1 MKKTVC
7 LIGRP
12 NVGKSTIFNRLIR
25 EQKSIILD
33 TPGVTRDRIY
43 GDVTYNDIS
52 FLLVDTGGIDLG
64 DDDFNKD
71 IKIQAEIAVKEAD
84 VILFVVDG
92 REDLTSND
100 LAIRDM
106 LLKSNKKVVVV
117 LNKLDN
123 VKLQEERIYYYY
135 ELGFQYIIPFSALH
149 NIGFDDMLQEVT
161 RDFTAYEEEPENI
174 LKFCL
179 IGRPNVGK
187 SSLTNAILNEE
198 RAIVSDV
205 AGTTRDAIDTRFKYN
220 GEEYIVIDTAGMRK
234 KGKIYEELE
243 KYSLLRSLKAIDRS
257 DVCVL
262 VIDAETGI
270 IEHDKH
276 IASYAIEAG
285 KGIVLVVNK
294 WDVIED
300 KDKEM
305 KRWKELL
312 KSEFQFMTYAKVVFL
327 SAKTRKRIHTLMP
340 EIIASYNNS
349 RREIKTSLLNNVIMD
364 ATRLHEAPGY
374 KGKKLKIYFSSQTG
388 MCPPKFT
395 FRCNNKGLVHFSYER
410 YLENTIRANFD
421 FTGTPI
427 VLQFKNRGNKDEIEE
442 EE

>member
-25 EQKSIILD
+25 ENKSIIMD
-33 TPGVTRDRIY
+33 DPGVTRDRIY
-43 GDVTYNDIS
+43 GDVTYGEKT
-52 FLLVDTGGIDLG
+52 FLLIDTGGIDLG
-64 DDDFNKD
+64 EGDFNKD
-71 IKIQAEIAVKEAD
+71 IKAQAEIAVEESD
-84 VILFVVDG
+84 VIVFVVDG

-100 LAIRDM
+100 LYIRDM
-106 LLKSNKKVVVV
+106 LMKTNKKVIVA

-123 VKLQEERIYYYY
+123 VAMQQERIYYYY
-135 ELGFQYIIPFSALH
+135 ELGFEYVIPLSASHAL
-149 NIGFDDMLQEVT
+149 GFDDLLDEVT
-161 RDFTAYEEEPENI
+161 KDFTDNEDMPDDT
-174 LKFCL
+174 LKFCI

-187 SSLTNAILNEE
+187 SSLTNAILGEE
-198 RAIVSDV
+198 RSIVSNV
-205 AGTTRDAIDTRFKYN
+205 AGTTRDSIDTKFKYN

-234 KGKIYEELE
+234 KGRIYENIE

-262 VIDAETGI
+262 VIDASTGI

-276 IASYAIEAG
+276 IAGYAIEAG
-285 KGIVLVVNK
+285 KGLVLVVNK

-300 KDKEM
+300 KDKAIRE
-305 KRWKELL
+305 WKELL
-312 KSEFQFMTYAKVVFL
+312 KAEFQFMTWSKIVFL
-327 SAKTRKRIHTLMP
+327 SALTKKRLHTLMP
-340 EIIASYNNS
+340 EIISAYENN
-349 RREIKTSLLNNVIMD
+349 RREVKTSLLNNVIND
-364 ATRLHEAPGY
+364 ATKLHEAPGY

-388 MCPPKFT
+388 ICPPKFT

-410 YLENTIRANFD
+410 YLENTIRNSFD

-427 VLQFKNRGNKDEIEE
+427 TLQFKNRGSTDEDDE
-442 EE
+442 

>member
-12 NVGKSTIFNRLIR
+12 NVGKSTIFNRLIK
-25 EQKSIILD
+25 ENKSIILD
-33 TPGVTRDRIY
+33 DPGVTRDRIY
-43 GDVTYNDIS
+43 GDVTYDDKT
-52 FLLVDTGGIDLG
+52 FLMIDTGGIDLG
-64 DDDFNKD
+64 EGDFNKD
-71 IKIQAEIAVKEAD
+71 IKAQAEIAVEESD
-84 VILFVVDG
+84 VIVFVVDG

-100 LAIRDM
+100 LYIRDM
-106 LLKSNKKVVVV
+106 LMKTNKKVIVV

-123 VKLQEERIYYYY
+123 VAMQQERIYYYY
-135 ELGFQYIIPFSALH
+135 ELGFEYVIPLSASHAL
-149 NIGFDDMLQEVT
+149 GFDDLLDEVT
-161 RDFTAYEEEPENI
+161 RDFTDNEDMPDDT
-174 LKFCL
+174 LKFCI

-187 SSLTNAILNEE
+187 SSLTNAILGEE
-198 RAIVSDV
+198 RSIVSNV
-205 AGTTRDAIDTRFKYN
+205 AGTTRDSIDTKFKYN

-234 KGKIYEELE
+234 KGRIYENIE

-262 VIDAETGI
+262 VIDASTGI

-285 KGIVLVVNK
+285 KGLVLVVNK

-300 KDKEM
+300 KDKAIRE
-305 KRWKELL
+305 WKELL
-312 KSEFQFMTYAKVVFL
+312 KAEFQFMTWAKVVFL
-327 SAKTRKRIHTLMP
+327 SALTKKRLHTLMP
-340 EIIASYNNS
+340 EIISAYENN
-349 RREIKTSLLNNVIMD
+349 RREVKTSLLNNVIID
-364 ATRLHEAPGY
+364 AAKLHEAPGY
-374 KGKKLKIYFSSQTG
+374 KGKKLKIYFTSQTG

-410 YLENTIRANFD
+410 YLENTIRNNFD

-427 VLQFKNRGNKDEIEE
+427 ILQFKNRGSKDEDDE
-442 EE
+442 